1 MPRSKGHDGR
11 EVHLLAL
18 LEDARMNL
26 GRRSF
31 EAREIALRLKQGR
44 ERTRGQLD
52 DLLAP
57 GEERLM
63 ELMNGLEQ
71 YARHIDEAI
80 RTLQTH

>member
-1 MPRSKGHDGR
+1 MPRNKGHDGR
-11 EVHLLAL
+11 AVHLLAL

-26 GRRSF
+26 GRRYF
-31 EAREIALRLKQGR
+31 EAREISLRLKQGR

-57 GEERLM
+57 GEERLT
-63 ELMNGLEQ
+63 ELINGLEQ
-71 YARHIDEAI
+71 YARHIEEAI